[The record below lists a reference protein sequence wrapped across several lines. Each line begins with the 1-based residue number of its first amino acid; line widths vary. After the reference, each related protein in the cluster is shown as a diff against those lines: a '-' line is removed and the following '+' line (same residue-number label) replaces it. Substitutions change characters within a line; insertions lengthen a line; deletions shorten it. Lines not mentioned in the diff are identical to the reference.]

1 MFDSVSF
8 LLLPQQKEIQ
18 HTVQNISPWTQ
29 LGSWNP
35 DRLADRAALQN
46 HDPSVTA
53 HIHTRTEAKP

>member
-29 LGSWNP
+29 LGS
-35 DRLADRAALQN
+35 
-46 HDPSVTA
+46 
-53 HIHTRTEAKP
+53 